1 MKAVSQKKVEAV
13 KKANIKQAQKGA
25 AAKIKEATKKA
36 EKKAAQATIKK
47 AKKVK
52 KVKKE
57 AAGPVPVNTEGC
69 NEVQLEVSWA
79 ERKND
84 KTIPAIRGTY
94 ERLPIKLGAEAGA
107 VFWKLDKAR
116 LQNFIACEQDPK
128 MVKRYKAINQEA
140 KKLGLLC

>member
-1 MKAVSQKKVEAV
+1 M
-13 KKANIKQAQKGA
+13 
-25 AAKIKEATKKA
+25 
-36 EKKAAQATIKK
+36 
-47 AKKVK
+47 
-52 KVKKE
+52 
-57 AAGPVPVNTEGC
+57 NTEGC

-84 KTIPAIRGTY
+84 KTMPAIRGTY
-94 ERLPIKLGAEAGA
+94 ERLPIKLGAESGA